1 MRENCLFLQTILS
14 LLTVSTAS
22 AQPMAVLQGHV
33 VDPSGAALPTASIV
47 VRDAA
52 TGLTRMAPTD
62 ARGRGEASF

>member
-1 MRENCLFLQTILS
+1 MRQNCVFLQTILS
-14 LLTVSTAS
+14 LLTVLAAS

-33 VDPSGAALPTASIV
+33 VDSSGAALPNASIV

-62 ARGRGEASF
+62 AEGAAKLSF